1 LKFFSNMHSRLLI
14 AWATSYKVVHS
25 LFAIAIFLA
34 RKFLK
39 YLQKILNFLYQ
50 KSNNL
55 FRKSE
60 TGIEELEYI
69 FRPEER
75 PTFPGSPY
83 APAHSPGHRIGY
95 AAIALLVATTAS
107 LGNALVTVNIN
118 NLSGAL
124 GVYLAE
130 ATLLIPI
137 YVGMNASA
145 NLLLI
150 KARMRFGIP
159 AVTHA
164 LLIAYALA
172 AALQIIFPEYA
183 SAVIIRAV
191 NGVAA
196 AALTTLTIYNLLQV
210 FPIKLRPLALLL
222 GISVPQ
228 LASPVAR
235 LFPVEMLALQSWQGL
250 HLIELG
256 LALSTLAAIK
266 ALPLPPSEISYPFEP
281 LDFLSIGLLAP
292 ALMLLCC
299 VLGVGRVVWWTDTP
313 WLGWALA
320 ASILL
325 FATGLLIEYYRKSP
339 LLQIRWIGTGDILRF
354 AVVALMVRIALAEQT
369 YGSVGLLTSG
379 GLNNDQLH
387 TLFLFV
393 ILGMILGIVAAI
405 VTLNPT
411 RLPAQ
416 VMVASFV
423 IATGAWMDST
433 ATNLTRSNEL
443 YLSQALIAFG
453 TTLFIGPSILYGFLR
468 MMAKGPNYLISFIV
482 IFSISQN
489 IGGLAGSALLGTYQV
504 ERTKI
509 HAAALS
515 EHVIAS
521 DPQVAARLQAGTV
534 AISNTLVDPA
544 LKTTQGASLLGQAL
558 NREANILAFNDVF
571 RLVSLLALSIGLF
584 LFYRIISLNLRKP
597 NLVPSEVAK

>member
-1 LKFFSNMHSRLLI
+1 MQSSFCFAFATLCKFGQ
-14 AWATSYKVVHS
+14 S
-25 LFAIAIFLA
+25 LFDTAYKSV
-34 RKFLK
+34 RKTQLFLK
-39 YLQKILNFLYQ
+39 NSFNFLYI
-50 KSNNL
+50 KLNI
-55 FRKSE
+55 FFKKTE
-60 TGIEELEYI
+60 VEIKEIEYV

-83 APAHSPGHRIGY
+83 SPTHSLTHRLGY

-137 YVGMNASA
+137 YIGMNASA

-159 AVTHA
+159 AVTHS
-164 LLIAYALA
+164 LLIAYAA
-172 AALQIIFPEYA
+172 AAAFQIIFPGYA
-183 SAVIIRAV
+183 SAVLIRAV

-210 FPIKLRPLALLL
+210 FPAKQRPLALLL

-235 LFPVEMLALQSWQGL
+235 LFPVEMLALHSWQGL

-256 LALSTLAAIK
+256 LALLTLAAIK
-266 ALPLPPSEISYPFEP
+266 ALPLPPSEISQPFEP

-292 ALMLLCC
+292 ALMLLSC
-299 VLGVGRVVWWTDTP
+299 VLGVGRIVWWTDTP
-313 WLGWALA
+313 WLGWALV

-325 FATGLLIEYYRKSP
+325 FATGLLIEFYRKSP
-339 LLQIRWIGTGDILRF
+339 LLQIRWIGTGAILRF
-354 AVVALMVRIALAEQT
+354 AVVALMVRVALAEQT
-369 YGSVGLLTSG
+369 YGSVGLLTFG

-387 TLFLFV
+387 VLFLYV
-393 ILGMILGIVAAI
+393 TLGMVLGIVAAI
-405 VTLNPT
+405 VTLNPA
-411 RLPAQ
+411 RLAAQ

-423 IATGAWMDST
+423 IAIGAWMDST
-433 ATNLTRSNEL
+433 ATNLTRPNEL

-482 IFSISQN
+482 IFSVSQN

-504 ERTKI
+504 ERTKV

-521 DPQVAARLQAGTV
+521 DPQVVARLQTGSSAVSG
-534 AISNTLVDPA
+534 A
-544 LKTTQGASLLGQAL
+544 LADSSLRSAEGAALLGQSL

-571 RLVSLLALSIGLF
+571 RLVSLLALSIALF
-584 LFYRIISLNLRKP
+584 LLYRIISLKLRTSNPVLAEATK
-597 NLVPSEVAK
+597 

>member
-1 LKFFSNMHSRLLI
+1 MLKLLSNIYLRVSICWDYLRQKSQTACLFTKNLLPN
-14 AWATSYKVVHS
+14 
-25 LFAIAIFLA
+25 
-34 RKFLK
+34 
-39 YLQKILNFLYQ
+39 LQKNLYPLYR
-50 KSNNL
+50 KLISVFKRAEVEIKEIEYT
-55 FRKSE
+55 FRQ
-60 TGIEELEYI
+60 
-69 FRPEER
+69 EER
-75 PTFPGSPY
+75 PTFPGSPFS
-83 APAHSPGHRIGY
+83 PAHPLRHRLGY
-95 AAIALLVATTAS
+95 AAIALLVAITAS

-137 YVGMNASA
+137 YIGMNASA

-150 KARMRFGIP
+150 KARMRFGVP
-159 AVTHA
+159 AVTHS

-172 AALQIIFPEYA
+172 AAFQIIFPGYA
-183 SAVIIRAV
+183 SAIIIRAV

-210 FPIKLRPLALLL
+210 FSVKQRPLALLL

-228 LASPVAR
+228 LASPIAR

-256 LALSTLAAIK
+256 LALATLAAIK

-281 LDFLSIGLLAP
+281 LDFLSISLLAP

-325 FATGLLIEYYRKSP
+325 FASGLLIEFYRKSP

-354 AVVALMVRIALAEQT
+354 AIVALMVRVALAEQT
-369 YGSVGLLTSG
+369 YGSVGLLTFG
-379 GLNNDQLH
+379 GLTNDQLH

-393 ILGMILGIVAAI
+393 TLGMVLGIVAAI

-411 RLPAQ
+411 RLAAQ

-423 IATGAWMDST
+423 IAIGAWMDSN
-433 ATNLTRSNEL
+433 ATNLSRPNEL
-443 YLSQALIAFG
+443 YLSQTLIAFG
-453 TTLFIGPSILYGFLR
+453 TTLFIGPSILYGFIR

-482 IFSISQN
+482 IFSVSQN

-504 ERTKI
+504 ERTKV
-509 HAAALS
+509 HAAALA

-521 DPQVAARLQAGTV
+521 DPQVVTRLQAGSS
-534 AISNTLVDPA
+534 AISGALNDPTLRNA
-544 LKTTQGASLLGQAL
+544 EGAALLGQSL

-584 LFYRIISLNLRKP
+584 LLYRVISLKLRTP
-597 NLVPSEVAK
+597 IPVVSEAAK

>member
-1 LKFFSNMHSRLLI
+1 MRLLSNI
-14 AWATSYKVVHS
+14 YLRVSIGWAILCKMVLSAFILANKVLRYLKKNLHS
-25 LFAIAIFLA
+25 LAQGCISFFK
-34 RKFLK
+34 RT
-39 YLQKILNFLYQ
+39 
-50 KSNNL
+50 
-55 FRKSE
+55 E
-60 TGIEELEYI
+60 VEIEEIEYT
-69 FRPEER
+69 FRQEER
-75 PTFPGSPY
+75 PSFPGSPFS
-83 APAHSPGHRIGY
+83 PAHPLKHRLGY

-124 GVYLAE
+124 GVYLAQ

-159 AVTHA
+159 AVTHT
-164 LLIAYALA
+164 LLAAYAVA
-172 AALQIIFPEYA
+172 AAFQIIFPGYA

-210 FPIKLRPLALLL
+210 FPVKQRPLALLL

-281 LDFLSIGLLAP
+281 LDFLSIALLAP

-313 WLGWALA
+313 WLGWALVA
-320 ASILL
+320 ATLL
-325 FATGLLIEYYRKSP
+325 FASGLLIEYYRKSP
-339 LLQIRWIGTGDILRF
+339 LLQIRWIATGDILRF
-354 AVVALMVRIALAEQT
+354 AVVALMVRVALAEQT
-369 YGSVGLLTSG
+369 YGSVGLLTFG

-393 ILGMILGIVAAI
+393 ILGMVLGIVAAI
-405 VTLNPT
+405 VTLNPS
-411 RLPAQ
+411 RLAAQ

-423 IATGAWMDST
+423 IAIGAWMDSF
-433 ATNLTRSNEL
+433 ATDLTRPNEL

-482 IFSISQN
+482 IFSVSQN
-489 IGGLAGSALLGTYQV
+489 IGGLAGSAWLGTYQV
-504 ERTKI
+504 ERTRA

-515 EHVIAS
+515 EHVIAA
-521 DPQVAARLQAGTV
+521 DPQVVTRLQTGTI
-534 AISNTLVDPA
+534 AISGALTDPG
-544 LKTTQGASLLGQAL
+544 LKTAEGAALLGQSL

-584 LFYRIISLNLRKP
+584 LLYRVITLKLRTP
-597 NLVPSEVAK
+597 IPVLSEAAK